1 MGEEGRLKVV
11 VRVRPYTADDA
22 LLARVQQGSD
32 CDQACVH
39 VSQLPSEQESPSQ
52 SSCSR
57 LLRVEVA
64 PQSFR
69 DFSFEDVLDESAG
82 QEDVYERSCQDIVE
96 SFTRDGKDG
105 CVMCYGQSGS
115 GKTFTMFG
123 DRDRDRDNLSSSP
136 ETASSCFGLV
146 QHSLLDICNFVES
159 CWEFEVKANIYFSYY
174 EIDLDGIT
182 DLLANENY
190 VPFRQPLDES
200 TSNPT
205 VVELSGGGANVEGLV
220 RFPVNDLK
228 AGLRLVQRMKQ
239 MRVSKNK
246 LSNRSHGIIKI
257 TLDRTAMVLSG
268 HVQEPMV
275 KSNVLT
281 FFDLACSNIFPN
293 ERQDTIRIKNHQ
305 YMDRSIFSL
314 NNCIKK
320 TSRSCRRNEDP
331 VR

>member
-1 MGEEGRLKVV
+1 MEEEQKQKLKVV
-11 VRVRPYTADDA
+11 VRVRPPVPNDA
-22 LLARVQQGSD
+22 VLARVHNVSD
-32 CDQACVH
+32 KSCV
-39 VSQLPSEQESPSQ
+39 
-52 SSCSR
+52 SSDGN
-57 LLRVEVA
+57 LLTLQKD
-64 PQSFR
+64 PYHFR

-123 DRDRDRDNLSSSP
+123 DRDRDRDRDNLSSSP

-159 CWEFEVKANIYFSYY
+159 CWEIEVKANVYFSYY

-220 RFPVNDLK
+220 RVPVNDLK

-281 FFDLACSNIFPN
+281 FFDLACSDIFLN